1 MITDGSTTVSYVEQ
15 IGQTAG
21 LVWQALNDG
30 GPQSLTKLI
39 QAAGAPRDAVLQAIG
54 WLAREDKLWVE
65 ETKRGRLFRLRPPG

>member
-1 MITDGSTTVSYVEQ
+1 MITDESPSVSYVEQ

-21 LVWQALNDG
+21 VVWHALNEG

-39 QAAGAPRDAVLQAIG
+39 QAVGAPRDAVQQAIG

-65 ETKRGRLFRLRPPG
+65 ETKRGRMFRLR

>member
-21 LVWQALNDG
+21 LVWHALNDG
-30 GPQSLTKLI
+30 GPQSLTKLA
-39 QAAGAPRDAVLQAIG
+39 QTVGVRREAVLQAIG

-65 ETKRGRLFRLRPPG
+65 ETKRARVFRLR